1 MKSFK
6 IALAQFSPHIGN
18 LEANAQKMLE
28 QANEAKKQNADLII
42 FPELSSI
49 GYPAEDLLLRPS
61 LTKRTQQ
68 VFEQLKTV
76 KDIVMV
82 FGFVN
87 QTEDGQR
94 YNAAA
99 VMKDGQVLGVYN
111 KQNLPNYSVFDE
123 KRYFTE
129 GHQHLVF
136 EYLGHKFGVLI
147 CEDVWSLSTVQQLAQ
162 LNVETALVLN
172 ASPYEVGKPQHR
184 VETMSALAKQMN
196 LNLVYAN
203 QVGGQD
209 DLIFDGTSFVIAK
222 NGSIVLQAESFKESL
237 YFAEYEAEQQ
247 AFKANALPP
256 ALDTMAEIYQSLVM
270 ATRDY
275 VQRSGFPGVILGLSG
290 GIDSALTLAIAADA
304 IGADKVQ
311 AVMMPYTY
319 TAQISVEDAAEQA
332 KSMGVTFGI
341 AEINPIVNS
350 FMQTLYPFFGNSP
363 ADATEEN
370 LQARARGTLLMGL
383 SNKFGNLVLST
394 GNKSELAVGYCT
406 LYGDMV
412 GGFAVLKDVYKTI
425 VFELAKYRNSISD
438 KPVIPE
444 RVITRPPS
452 AELRP
457 DQKDQDSLPP
467 YDVLDPI
474 LYAYIEE
481 DMSQDDIIGKGF
493 DAEVVAKVIRLVDF
507 NEYKRRQG
515 AIGPR
520 ISSRAF
526 SRERRYPIMNGWKA
540 GVKALSPIKKPK
552 HVFGLFYI
560 DIFKSIFY
568 AQKKRPS

>member
-6 IALAQFSPHIGN
+6 IAIAQFSPHVGN
-18 LEANAQKMLE
+18 LDANTQKMIDL
-28 QANEAKKQNADLII
+28 ANQAKKDKADLII
-42 FPELSSI
+42 FPELSTL
-49 GYPAEDLLLRPS
+49 GYPAEDLLIRPS
-61 LTKRTQQ
+61 LVKRTKAA
-68 VFEQLKTV
+68 FEKLTEV

-94 YNAAA
+94 YNSAA
-99 VMKDGQVLGVYN
+99 VMKDGEVLGVYN
-111 KQNLPNYSVFDE
+111 KQVLPNYGVFDE
-123 KRYFTE
+123 KRYFGE

-147 CEDVWSLSTVQQLAQ
+147 CEDVWSLATVQQLAK
-162 LNVETALVLN
+162 LNIDTALVLN

-184 VETMSALAKQMN
+184 IETMAALVKQLN
-196 LNLVYAN
+196 INLVYCN

-209 DLIFDGTSFVIAK
+209 DLIFDGTSFVLNKSGEVA
-222 NGSIVLQAESFKESL
+222 LQAPTFQENLAITEFN
-237 YFAEYEAEQQ
+237 AEQLQ
-247 AFKANALPP
+247 FSKGTITP

-290 GIDSALTLAIAADA
+290 GIDSALTLAIAVDA
-304 IGADKVQ
+304 LGADKVQ

-319 TAQISVEDAAEQA
+319 TAQISVEDAAAQA
-332 KSMGVTFGI
+332 KNMGVTFGI
-341 AEINPIVNS
+341 AEINPVVS
-350 FMQTLYPFFGNSP
+350 GFMQVLFPFFGNAP
-363 ADATEEN
+363 VDATEEN
-370 LQARARGTLLMGL
+370 LQARSRGTLLMAL
-383 SNKFGNLVLST
+383 SNKFGNLVLAT

-412 GGFAVLKDVYKTI
+412 GGYAVLKDVYKTI
-425 VFELAKYRNSISD
+425 VFELAKYRNSISEI
-438 KPVIPE
+438 PVIPE

-457 DQKDQDSLPP
+457 DQVDQDSLPA
-467 YDVLDPI
+467 YDILDAI
-474 LYAYIEE
+474 LYSYIEE
-481 DMSQDDIIGKGF
+481 DMSQDDIIAKGF
-493 DAEVVAKVIRLVDF
+493 DAEVVKKVIRLVDI

-520 ISSRAF
+520 ISSR
-526 SRERRYPIMNGWKA
+526 SYGRERRYPIVNGWKA
-540 GVKALSPIKKPK
+540 GS
-552 HVFGLFYI
+552 
-560 DIFKSIFY
+560 
-568 AQKKRPS
+568 

>member
-18 LEANAQKMLE
+18 IEANAQKMLE
-28 QANEAKKQNADLII
+28 QVNEAKKQKADLII
-42 FPELSSI
+42 FPELSTV

-61 LTKRTQQ
+61 LAKRTQTA
-68 VFEQLKTV
+68 FEQLSQV

-87 QTEDGQR
+87 QTEDGYR

-99 VMKDGQVLGVYN
+99 VMKDGQVLGIYN
-111 KQNLPNYSVFDE
+111 KQNLPNYGVFDE
-123 KRYFTE
+123 KRYFSE

-147 CEDVWSLSTVQQLAQ
+147 CEDIWSLTTVQQLSQ
-162 LNVETALVLN
+162 LNIETALVLN

-184 VETMSALAKQMN
+184 LTTMSELAKQ
-196 LNLVYAN
+196 LHINLVYAN

-209 DLIFDGTSFVIAK
+209 DLIFDGTSFVINKDGNIA
-222 NGSIVLQAESFKESL
+222 LQAPSFKEDV
-237 YFAEYEAEQQ
+237 YYAEYEAEQQ
-247 AFKANALPP
+247 AYKVATVTPV
-256 ALDTMAEIYQSLVM
+256 LDTMAEIYQGLVL

-275 VQRSGFPGVILGLSG
+275 IQRSGFPGVILGLSG
-290 GIDSALTLAIAADA
+290 GIDSALTLAIAVDA

-319 TAQISVEDAAEQA
+319 TAQISVEDAAAQA
-332 KSMGVTFGI
+332 KNMGVTFGI
-341 AEINPIVNS
+341 AEINPIVNG
-350 FMQTLYPFFGNSP
+350 FMQTLYPFFGDSP
-363 ADATEEN
+363 ADTTEEN
-370 LQARARGTLLMGL
+370 LQARSRGTLLMAL

-394 GNKSELAVGYCT
+394 GNKSEFSVGYCT

-412 GGFAVLKDVYKTI
+412 GGYAVLKDVYKTI
-425 VFELAKYRNSISD
+425 VFELAKYRNSISET
-438 KPVIPE
+438 PVIPE

-457 DQKDQDSLPP
+457 DQKDQDSLPA
-467 YDVLDPI
+467 YDILDAI

-481 DMSQDDIIGKGF
+481 DCSQDDIIAKGF
-493 DAEVVAKVIRLVDF
+493 KKEVVEKVIRLVDR
-507 NEYKRRQG
+507 NEYKRRQA

-520 ISSRAF
+520 ISPRSF
-526 SRERRYPIMNGWKA
+526 GRERRYPIVNGWTP
-540 GVKALSPIKKPK
+540 GV
-552 HVFGLFYI
+552 
-560 DIFKSIFY
+560 
-568 AQKKRPS
+568 

>member
-18 LEANAQKMLE
+18 IEANAQKMIE
-28 QANEAKKQNADLII
+28 QANQAKKQNADLIV
-42 FPELSSI
+42 FPELSLI
-49 GYPAEDLLLRPS
+49 GYPAEDLLIRPS
-61 LTKRTQQ
+61 LAKRTQKG
-68 VFEQLKTV
+68 FEQLSQV

-87 QTEDGQR
+87 QTEDGER
-94 YNAAA
+94 YNAAV
-99 VMKDGQVLGVYN
+99 VMKDGQVLGIYN
-111 KQNLPNYSVFDE
+111 KQNLPHYGIFDE
-123 KRYFTE
+123 KRYFNE

-147 CEDVWSLSTVQQLAQ
+147 CEDVWSLNTVHQLSQ
-162 LNVETALVLN
+162 LNVDTILVLN

-184 VETMSALAKQMN
+184 IATMRKLAKQLNIN
-196 LNLVYAN
+196 LAYIN

-209 DLIFDGTSFVIAK
+209 DLIFDGTSFVINQDGEVA
-222 NGSIVLQAESFKESL
+222 LQAPSFQEEL
-237 YFAEYEAEQQ
+237 YYTEYLAEQKT
-247 AFKANALPP
+247 FKVVESTP
-256 ALDTMAEIYQSLVM
+256 ALDTMAEIYQGLVL

-290 GIDSALTLAIAADA
+290 GIDSALTLAIAVDA

-319 TAQISVEDAAEQA
+319 TAPMSVEDAAAQA

-341 AEINPIVNS
+341 AEIHPIVNS

-363 ADATEEN
+363 ADTTEEN
-370 LQARARGTLLMGL
+370 LQARTRGTLLMGL
-383 SNKFGNLVLST
+383 SNKFGNLVLAT
-394 GNKSELAVGYCT
+394 GNKSEISVGYCT

-412 GGFAVLKDVYKTI
+412 GGYSVLKDVYKTI
-425 VFELAKYRNSISD
+425 VFELAKYRNSISET
-438 KPVIPE
+438 PVIPE

-467 YDVLDPI
+467 YDILDAI

-481 DMSQDDIIGKGF
+481 DMSQDDIIAKGF
-493 DAEVVAKVIRLVDF
+493 EKEMVEKIIRLVDQ

-526 SRERRYPIMNGWKA
+526 SRERRYPIVNGWTP
-540 GVKALSPIKKPK
+540 GV
-552 HVFGLFYI
+552 
-560 DIFKSIFY
+560 
-568 AQKKRPS
+568 

>member
-6 IALAQFSPHIGN
+6 VALAQFSPFVGDIESN
-18 LEANAQKMLE
+18 VQKMIE
-28 QANEAKKQNADLII
+28 QANQAKKQNVEII
-42 FPELSSI
+42 VFPELSTL

-61 LTKRTQQ
+61 LAKRT
-68 VFEQLKTV
+68 VRAFEQLATV

-87 QTEDGQR
+87 LAEDGHR
-94 YNAAA
+94 YNSAA

-123 KRYFTE
+123 KRYFNE

-147 CEDVWSLSTVQQLAQ
+147 CEDVWSLTTVQQLAQ
-162 LNVETALVLN
+162 LNVESILVLN

-184 VETMSALAKQMN
+184 ITTLKELAKQ
-196 LNLVYAN
+196 LNVHVVYAN

-209 DLIFDGTSFVIAK
+209 DLIFDGTSFVINNSGDVAF
-222 NGSIVLQAESFKESL
+222 QAPSFKEDL
-237 YFAEYEAEQQ
+237 YIVDYQAEE
-247 AFKANALPP
+247 KAYKVLESAP
-256 ALDTMAEIYQSLVM
+256 ALDTMAEIYQSLVL

-290 GIDSALTLAIAADA
+290 GIDSALTLAIAVDA

-319 TAQISVEDAAEQA
+319 TSQISVEDATEQA
-332 KSMGVTFGI
+332 KRMGVTFGI
-341 AEINPIVNS
+341 AEIHPIVNS
-350 FMQTLYPFFGNSP
+350 FMQTLYPFFGNAP
-363 ADATEEN
+363 ADTTEEN

-383 SNKFGNLVLST
+383 SNKFGNLVLAT
-394 GNKSELAVGYCT
+394 GNKSELSVGYCT

-425 VFELAKYRNSISD
+425 VFELAKYRNSIAET
-438 KPVIPE
+438 PVIPE

-457 DQKDQDSLPP
+457 DQKDQDSLPA
-467 YDVLDPI
+467 YDVLDAI

-481 DMSQDDIIGKGF
+481 DQSQEDIIAKGF
-493 DAEVVAKVIRLVDF
+493 EREVVEKVIRLVDR

-515 AIGPR
+515 SIGPR

-526 SRERRYPIMNGWKA
+526 SRERRYPIVNGWKA
-540 GVKALSPIKKPK
+540 GI
-552 HVFGLFYI
+552 
-560 DIFKSIFY
+560 
-568 AQKKRPS
+568 

>member
-1 MKSFK
+1 MKNFK
-6 IALAQFSPHIGN
+6 VALAQFSPHIGN
-18 LEANAQKMLE
+18 IDANTQKMVE
-28 QANEAKKQNADLII
+28 QANLAKQQQADLII
-42 FPELSSI
+42 FPELSTL
-49 GYPAEDLLLRPS
+49 GYPAEDLLLRPN
-61 LTKRTQQ
+61 LQKRTQKA
-68 VFEQLKTV
+68 FAQLSEV
-76 KDIVMV
+76 KDILMV
-82 FGFVN
+82 FGFVH
-87 QTEDGQR
+87 QTEDGHR
-94 YNAAA
+94 YNSAA

-111 KQNLPNYSVFDE
+111 KQNLPNYGVFDE
-123 KRYFTE
+123 KRYFQE

-147 CEDVWSLSTVQQLAQ
+147 CEDVWSLNTVKQLSQ
-162 LNVETALVLN
+162 LNVETVLVLN

-184 VETMSALAKQMN
+184 IQTLNELAKQLN
-196 LNLVYAN
+196 LNVVYAN

-209 DLIFDGTSFVIAK
+209 DLIFDGSSFVSNN
-222 NGSIVLQAESFKESL
+222 NGQLALQVPSFQEALS
-237 YFAEYEAEQQ
+237 YAEYDAEQKQ
-247 AFKANALPP
+247 FKATDAIP
-256 ALDTMAEIYQSLVM
+256 ALETFAEIYQALVM

-290 GIDSALTLAIAADA
+290 GIDSALTLAIAVDA

-319 TAQISVEDAAEQA
+319 TSQMSVEDATEQA
-332 KSMGVTFGI
+332 RRMGVTFGI
-341 AEINPIVNS
+341 AEIHPIVNS
-350 FMQTLYPFFGNSP
+350 FMQTLFPFFGNTP

-370 LQARARGTLLMGL
+370 LQARTRGTLLMGL

-394 GNKSELAVGYCT
+394 GNKSEISVGYCT

-412 GGFAVLKDVYKTI
+412 GGFSVLKDVYKTI
-425 VFELAKYRNSISD
+425 VFELAKYRNTLEET
-438 KPVIPE
+438 PVIPE

-457 DQKDQDSLPP
+457 DQKDQDSLPA
-467 YDVLDPI
+467 YDVLDAI

-481 DMSQDDIIGKGF
+481 DLSQADIIAKGYE
-493 DAEVVAKVIRLVDF
+493 AEVVEKVIRLVDR

-526 SRERRYPIMNGWKA
+526 SRERRYPIVNGWTA
-540 GVKALSPIKKPK
+540 N
-552 HVFGLFYI
+552 
-560 DIFKSIFY
+560 D
-568 AQKKRPS
+568 

>member
-6 IALAQFSPHIGN
+6 IALAQFSPRIGN
-18 LEANAQKMLE
+18 IESNVQKMIEL
-28 QANEAKKQNADLII
+28 ANEAKQQNADIII

-61 LTKRTQQ
+61 LSKRTAQA
-68 VFEQLKTV
+68 FEQLNQV
-76 KDIVMV
+76 QDIMLV

-87 QTEDGQR
+87 QNEQGQR
-94 YNAAA
+94 YNSAA
-99 VMKDGQVLGVYN
+99 VLKDGQVLGVYN

-123 KRYFTE
+123 KRYFQE

-136 EYLGHKFGVLI
+136 EYQGHRFAVLI
-147 CEDVWSLSTVQQLAQ
+147 CEDLWSLNSIQQLSQ
-162 LNVETALVLN
+162 LQVETVLCLN

-184 VETMSALAKQMN
+184 VQSIQSVSKELH
-196 LNLVYAN
+196 LNIVYCN

-209 DLIFDGTSFVIAK
+209 DLIFDGSSFIMNHTGELAY
-222 NGSIVLQAESFKESL
+222 LAPSFKEYLAVVDYDLESKC
-237 YFAEYEAEQQ
+237 FQSKDSAT
-247 AFKANALPP
+247 ALE
-256 ALDTMAEIYQSLVM
+256 TMAEIYQSLVM

-275 VQRSGFPGVILGLSG
+275 VTRSGFPGVILGLSG
-290 GIDSALTLAIAADA
+290 GIDSALTLAIAVDA
-304 IGADKVQ
+304 LGADKVQ

-319 TAQISVEDAAEQA
+319 TAAISIEDANTQA
-332 KSMGVTFGI
+332 QRMGVTFGV
-341 AEINPIVNS
+341 AEIHPIVNS
-350 FMQTLYPFFGNSP
+350 YLQTLYPFFGNIA
-363 ADATEEN
+363 ADSTEEN
-370 LQARARGTLLMGL
+370 LQARSRGTLLMAL

-412 GGFAVLKDVYKTI
+412 GAYAVLKDVYKSI
-425 VFELAKYRNSISD
+425 VFELAKYRNSLEET
-438 KPVIPE
+438 PVIPE

-457 DQKDQDSLPP
+457 DQKDQDALPP
-467 YDVLDPI
+467 YDVLDAI

-481 DMSQDDIIGKGF
+481 DQSQEDIIGKGF
-493 DAEVVAKVIRLVDF
+493 DAATVKKVIRLVDI

-526 SRERRYPIMNGWKA
+526 TRERRYPIVNEWPA
-540 GVKALSPIKKPK
+540 GC
-552 HVFGLFYI
+552 
-560 DIFKSIFY
+560 
-568 AQKKRPS
+568 

>member
-1 MKSFK
+1 MKSFTV
-6 IALAQFSPHIGN
+6 ALAQYSPHIGN
-18 LEANAQKMLE
+18 LDANAQKMLE
-28 QANEAKKQNADLII
+28 QANDAKKQNADLII
-42 FPELSSI
+42 FPELSTV

-61 LTKRTQQ
+61 LNQRTQQ
-68 VFEQLKTV
+68 AFEKLSQV

-82 FGFVN
+82 FGFVH
-87 QTEDGQR
+87 QADDGQR
-94 YNAAA
+94 YNSAA
-99 VMKDGQVLGVYN
+99 VMKDGQILGIYN

-123 KRYFTE
+123 KRYFSE

-147 CEDVWSLSTVQQLAQ
+147 CEDLWSLPTVQQLSA
-162 LNVETALVLN
+162 LNVNTVLALN

-184 VETMSALAKQMN
+184 LDTMSALAKQ
-196 LNLVYAN
+196 LNINIVYAN

-209 DLIFDGTSFVIAK
+209 DLIFDGSSFVINKEGETVLRAPSFQEHTFYAK
-222 NGSIVLQAESFKESL
+222 FDAETLSYQSSDS
-237 YFAEYEAEQQ
+237 A
-247 AFKANALPP
+247 P
-256 ALDTMAEIYQSLVM
+256 ALETMAEIYQALVM

-332 KSMGVTFGI
+332 KNMGIAFGI

-425 VFELAKYRNSISD
+425 VFELAKYRNSIS
-438 KPVIPE
+438 KTPVIPE

-457 DQKDQDSLPP
+457 DQKDQDSLPA
-467 YDVLDPI
+467 YDILDAI

-481 DMSQDDIIGKGF
+481 DISQDDIIAKGF
-493 DAEVVAKVIRLVDF
+493 DKAVVEKVIQLVDR

-526 SRERRYPIMNGWKA
+526 SRERRYPIVNGWKA
-540 GVKALSPIKKPK
+540 GV
-552 HVFGLFYI
+552 
-560 DIFKSIFY
+560 
-568 AQKKRPS
+568 

>member
-6 IALAQFSPHIGN
+6 IALAQFSPVVGDID
-18 LEANAQKMLE
+18 ANVQKMID
-28 QANEAKKQNADLII
+28 QANEATKQNADLIV
-42 FPELSSI
+42 FPELSTI
-49 GYPAEDLLLRPS
+49 GYRAEDLFLRPS
-61 LTKRTQQ
+61 LTKRSENAFKALSQ
-68 VFEQLKTV
+68 VKN
-76 KDIVMV
+76 IVMV

-94 YNAAA
+94 YNSAA
-99 VMKDGQVLGVYN
+99 VMKDGQILGIYN

-123 KRYFTE
+123 KRYFSE

-147 CEDVWSLSTVQQLAQ
+147 CEDVWSLPTVQQLAR

-184 VETMSALAKQMN
+184 VATMSELAKQLN
-196 LNLVYAN
+196 INLVYTN

-209 DLIFDGTSFVIAK
+209 DLIFDGTSFVVNNSGTVAT
-222 NGSIVLQAESFKESL
+222 QAATFKEEL
-237 YFAEYEAEQQ
+237 LIAEYEIENK
-247 AFKANALPP
+247 AFKQGSIAP
-256 ALDTMAEIYQSLVM
+256 ALDTMAEIYQSLVV

-275 VQRSGFPGVILGLSG
+275 VTRSGFPGVILGLSG
-290 GIDSALTLAIAADA
+290 GIDSALTLAIAVDA

-332 KSMGVTFGI
+332 KNMGVTFGI

-370 LQARARGTLLMGL
+370 LQARSRGTLLMGL

-425 VFELAKYRNSISD
+425 VFELAKYRNSISET
-438 KPVIPE
+438 PVIPE

-457 DQKDQDSLPP
+457 DQKDQDSLPA
-467 YDVLDPI
+467 YDVLDAI

-481 DMSQDDIIGKGF
+481 DASQDDIIAKGF
-493 DAEVVAKVIRLVDF
+493 DKDVVEKVIKLVDR

-520 ISSRAF
+520 ITSRAF
-526 SRERRYPIMNGWKA
+526 SRERRYPIVNGWKP
-540 GVKALSPIKKPK
+540 GI
-552 HVFGLFYI
+552 
-560 DIFKSIFY
+560 
-568 AQKKRPS
+568 

>member
-222 NGSIVLQAESFKESL
+222 NGSVVLQAESFKESL

-319 TAQISVEDAAEQA
+319 TSQISVEDAAAQA
-332 KSMGVTFGI
+332 KTMGITFGI

-350 FMQTLYPFFGNSP
+350 FMQTLYPFFGNAP

-370 LQARARGTLLMGL
+370 LQARACGTLLMGL

-394 GNKSELAVGYCT
+394 GNKSELSVGYCT

-425 VFELAKYRNSISD
+425 VFELAKYRNSISEI
-438 KPVIPE
+438 PVIPE

-457 DQKDQDSLPP
+457 DQTDQDSLPH
-467 YDVLDPI
+467 YDVLDAI

-481 DMSQDDIIGKGF
+481 DMSQDDIIAKGF
-493 DAEVVAKVIRLVDF
+493 DAEVVKKVIRLVDF

-540 GVKALSPIKKPK
+540 GL
-552 HVFGLFYI
+552 
-560 DIFKSIFY
+560 
-568 AQKKRPS
+568 

>member
-18 LEANAQKMLE
+18 IEANAQKMLD
-28 QANEAKKQNADLII
+28 QINEAKKQKADLIV
-42 FPELSSI
+42 FPELSTV

-61 LTKRTQQ
+61 LAKRTQKA
-68 VFEQLKTV
+68 FELLSQV
-76 KDIVMV
+76 KDIVVV

-99 VMKDGQVLGVYN
+99 VMKDGQVLGIYN
-111 KQNLPNYSVFDE
+111 KQNLPNYGVFDE
-123 KRYFTE
+123 KRYFSE
-129 GHQHLVF
+129 GQQHLVF

-147 CEDVWSLSTVQQLAQ
+147 CEDAWSLNTVHQLSQ
-162 LNVETALVLN
+162 LNVETVLVLN

-184 VETMSALAKQMN
+184 LTTMGELAKQ
-196 LNLVYAN
+196 LHINLVYTN
-203 QVGGQD
+203 QVCGQD
-209 DLIFDGTSFVIAK
+209 DLIFDGTSFVINQDGTTA
-222 NGSIVLQAESFKESL
+222 LQAPSFKEDL
-237 YFAEYEAEQQ
+237 YYAEYAAEQK
-247 AFKANALPP
+247 AFKVTTISPV
-256 ALDTMAEIYQSLVM
+256 LDTMAEIYQGLVL

-275 VQRSGFPGVILGLSG
+275 IQRSGFAGVILGLSG
-290 GIDSALTLAIAADA
+290 GIDSALTLAIAVDA

-311 AVMMPYTY
+311 AVMMPYSY
-319 TAQISVEDAAEQA
+319 TAQISIEDAAAQA
-332 KSMGVTFGI
+332 KNMGVTFGI
-341 AEINPIVNS
+341 AEINPVVNS
-350 FMQTLYPFFGNSP
+350 FMHTLYPFFGNSP

-370 LQARARGTLLMGL
+370 LQARARGTLLMAL

-406 LYGDMV
+406 LYGDMA
-412 GGFAVLKDVYKTI
+412 GGYAVLKDVYKTI
-425 VFELAKYRNSISD
+425 VFELAKYRNSLSD
-438 KPVIPE
+438 TPVIPK

-467 YDVLDPI
+467 YDILDAI

-481 DMSQDDIIGKGF
+481 DMSQDDIIAKGF
-493 DAEVVAKVIRLVDF
+493 EKEVVEKVIRLVDR

-526 SRERRYPIMNGWKA
+526 SRERRYPIVNGWA
-540 GVKALSPIKKPK
+540 PGV
-552 HVFGLFYI
+552 
-560 DIFKSIFY
+560 
-568 AQKKRPS
+568 

>member
-1 MKSFK
+1 MKNFK
-6 IALAQFSPHIGN
+6 VALAQFSPHIGN
-18 LEANAQKMLE
+18 IDANTQKMVE
-28 QANEAKKQNADLII
+28 QANSAKQQQADLII
-42 FPELSSI
+42 FPELSTL
-49 GYPAEDLLLRPS
+49 GYPAEDLILRPN
-61 LTKRTQQ
+61 LQKRTRKA
-68 VFEQLKTV
+68 FAQLSEV

-82 FGFVN
+82 FGFVH
-87 QTEDGQR
+87 QTEDGHR
-94 YNAAA
+94 YNSAA

-111 KQNLPNYSVFDE
+111 KHNLPNYGVFDE
-123 KRYFTE
+123 KRYFQD
-129 GHQHLVF
+129 GHQHLIF

-147 CEDVWSLSTVQQLAQ
+147 CEDVWSLNTVKQLSQ
-162 LNVETALVLN
+162 LNVETVLILN

-184 VETMSALAKQMN
+184 VQTLNELAKQLS
-196 LNLVYAN
+196 LNIVYVN

-209 DLIFDGTSFVIAK
+209 DLIFDGSSFVSNH
-222 NGSIVLQAESFKESL
+222 NGQLALQAPSFQESV
-237 YFAEYEAEQQ
+237 YFAEYDAKQKLFKTAETT
-247 AFKANALPP
+247 PT
-256 ALDTMAEIYQSLVM
+256 LDTFAEIYQALVM

-290 GIDSALTLAIAADA
+290 GIDSALTLAIAVDA

-319 TAQISVEDAAEQA
+319 TSQMSVEDATEQA
-332 KSMGVTFGI
+332 RRMGVTFGI
-341 AEINPIVNS
+341 AEIHPIVNS

-370 LQARARGTLLMGL
+370 LQARTRGTLLMGL

-394 GNKSELAVGYCT
+394 GNKSEISVGYCT

-412 GGFAVLKDVYKTI
+412 GGFSVLKDVYKTI
-425 VFELAKYRNSISD
+425 VFELAKYRNTLNET
-438 KPVIPE
+438 PVIPE

-457 DQKDQDSLPP
+457 DQKDQDSLPA
-467 YDVLDPI
+467 YDVLDAI

-481 DMSQDDIIGKGF
+481 DLSQADIIAKGYE
-493 DAEVVAKVIRLVDF
+493 AEVVEKVIRLVDR

-526 SRERRYPIMNGWKA
+526 SRERRYPIVNGWTA
-540 GVKALSPIKKPK
+540 N
-552 HVFGLFYI
+552 
-560 DIFKSIFY
+560 D
-568 AQKKRPS
+568 

>member
-1 MKSFK
+1 MKNFK
-6 IALAQFSPHIGN
+6 VALAQFSPHIGN
-18 LEANAQKMLE
+18 IDANTQKMVE
-28 QANEAKKQNADLII
+28 QAKSAKQQQADLII
-42 FPELSSI
+42 FPELSTL
-49 GYPAEDLLLRPS
+49 GYPAEDLILRPN
-61 LTKRTQQ
+61 LQKRTQKA
-68 VFEQLKTV
+68 FAQLSEV

-82 FGFVN
+82 FGFVH
-87 QTEDGQR
+87 QTEDGHR
-94 YNAAA
+94 YNSAA

-111 KQNLPNYSVFDE
+111 KHNLPNYGVFDE
-123 KRYFTE
+123 KRYFQG

-147 CEDVWSLSTVQQLAQ
+147 CEDVWSLNTVKQLSQ
-162 LNVETALVLN
+162 LNVETVLILN

-184 VETMSALAKQMN
+184 VQTLNELAKQLS
-196 LNLVYAN
+196 LNIVYVN
-203 QVGGQD
+203 QIGGQD
-209 DLIFDGTSFVIAK
+209 DLIFDGSSFVSNH
-222 NGSIVLQAESFKESL
+222 NGQLALQAPSFQESV
-237 YFAEYEAEQQ
+237 YFAEYDAKQKLFKTAETT
-247 AFKANALPP
+247 PT
-256 ALDTMAEIYQSLVM
+256 LDTFAEIYQALVM

-290 GIDSALTLAIAADA
+290 GIDSALTLAIAVDA

-319 TAQISVEDAAEQA
+319 TSQMSVEDATEQA
-332 KSMGVTFGI
+332 RRMGVTFGI
-341 AEINPIVNS
+341 AEIHPIVNS

-363 ADATEEN
+363 ADATGEN
-370 LQARARGTLLMGL
+370 LQARTRGTLLMGL

-394 GNKSELAVGYCT
+394 GNKSEISVGYCT

-412 GGFAVLKDVYKTI
+412 GGFSVLKDVYKTI
-425 VFELAKYRNSISD
+425 VFELAKYRNTLSET
-438 KPVIPE
+438 PVIPE

-457 DQKDQDSLPP
+457 DQKDQDSLPA
-467 YDVLDPI
+467 YDVLDAI

-481 DMSQDDIIGKGF
+481 DLSQADIIAKGYE
-493 DAEVVAKVIRLVDF
+493 AEMVEKVIRLVDR

-526 SRERRYPIMNGWKA
+526 SRERRYPIVNGWTA
-540 GVKALSPIKKPK
+540 N
-552 HVFGLFYI
+552 
-560 DIFKSIFY
+560 D
-568 AQKKRPS
+568 

>member
-6 IALAQFSPHIGN
+6 IAIAQFSPHVGN
-18 LEANAQKMLE
+18 LDANTQKMIDL
-28 QANEAKKQNADLII
+28 ANQAKKDKADLII
-42 FPELSSI
+42 FPELSTL
-49 GYPAEDLLLRPS
+49 GYPAEDLLIRPS
-61 LTKRTQQ
+61 LVKRTKAA
-68 VFEQLKTV
+68 FEKLTEV

-94 YNAAA
+94 YNSAA
-99 VMKDGQVLGVYN
+99 VMKDGEVLGVYN
-111 KQNLPNYSVFDE
+111 KQVLPNYGVFDE
-123 KRYFTE
+123 KRYFGE

-147 CEDVWSLSTVQQLAQ
+147 CEDVWSLATVQQLAK
-162 LNVETALVLN
+162 LNIDTALVLN

-184 VETMSALAKQMN
+184 IETMAALVKQLN
-196 LNLVYAN
+196 INLVYCN

-209 DLIFDGTSFVIAK
+209 DLIFDGTSFVLNKSGEVA
-222 NGSIVLQAESFKESL
+222 LQAPTFQENL
-237 YFAEYEAEQQ
+237 AIAEFNAEQLQ
-247 AFKANALPP
+247 FSKGAIAP

-290 GIDSALTLAIAADA
+290 GIDSALTLAIAVDA
-304 IGADKVQ
+304 LGADKVQ

-319 TAQISVEDAAEQA
+319 TAQISVEDAAAQA
-332 KSMGVTFGI
+332 KNMGVTFGI
-341 AEINPIVNS
+341 AEINPVVS
-350 FMQTLYPFFGNSP
+350 GFMQVLFPFFGNAP
-363 ADATEEN
+363 VDATEEN
-370 LQARARGTLLMGL
+370 LQARSRGTLLMAL
-383 SNKFGNLVLST
+383 SNKFGNLVLAT

-412 GGFAVLKDVYKTI
+412 GGYAVLKDVYKTI
-425 VFELAKYRNSISD
+425 VFELAKYRNSISETL
-438 KPVIPE
+438 VIPE

-457 DQKDQDSLPP
+457 DQVDQDSLPA
-467 YDVLDPI
+467 YDILDAI
-474 LYAYIEE
+474 LYSYIEE
-481 DMSQDDIIGKGF
+481 DMSQDDIIAKGF
-493 DAEVVAKVIRLVDF
+493 DAEVVKKVIRLVDI

-520 ISSRAF
+520 ISSR
-526 SRERRYPIMNGWKA
+526 SYGRERRYPIVNGWKA
-540 GVKALSPIKKPK
+540 GS
-552 HVFGLFYI
+552 
-560 DIFKSIFY
+560 
-568 AQKKRPS
+568 

>member
-6 IALAQFSPHIGN
+6 IAIAQFSPHVGN
-18 LEANAQKMLE
+18 LDANTQKMIDL
-28 QANEAKKQNADLII
+28 ANQAKKDKADLII
-42 FPELSSI
+42 FPELSTL
-49 GYPAEDLLLRPS
+49 GYPAEDLLIRPS
-61 LTKRTQQ
+61 LVKRTKAA
-68 VFEQLKTV
+68 FEKLTEV

-94 YNAAA
+94 YNSAA
-99 VMKDGQVLGVYN
+99 VMKDGEVLGVYN
-111 KQNLPNYSVFDE
+111 KQVLPNYGVFDE
-123 KRYFTE
+123 KRYFGE

-147 CEDVWSLSTVQQLAQ
+147 CEDVWSLATVQQLAK
-162 LNVETALVLN
+162 LNIDTALVLN

-184 VETMSALAKQMN
+184 IETMAALVKQLN
-196 LNLVYAN
+196 INLVYCN

-209 DLIFDGTSFVIAK
+209 DLIFDGTSFVLNKSGEVA
-222 NGSIVLQAESFKESL
+222 LQAPTFQENL
-237 YFAEYEAEQQ
+237 AIAEFNAEQLQ
-247 AFKANALPP
+247 FSKGAIAP

-290 GIDSALTLAIAADA
+290 GIDSALTLAIAVDA
-304 IGADKVQ
+304 LGADKVQ

-319 TAQISVEDAAEQA
+319 TAQISVEDAAAQA
-332 KSMGVTFGI
+332 KNMGVTFGI
-341 AEINPIVNS
+341 AEINPVVS
-350 FMQTLYPFFGNSP
+350 GFMQVLFPFFGNVP
-363 ADATEEN
+363 VDATEEN
-370 LQARARGTLLMGL
+370 LQARSRGTLLMAL
-383 SNKFGNLVLST
+383 SNKFGNLVLAT

-412 GGFAVLKDVYKTI
+412 GGYAVLKDVYKTI
-425 VFELAKYRNSISD
+425 VFELAKYRNSISET
-438 KPVIPE
+438 PVIPE

-457 DQKDQDSLPP
+457 DQVDQDSLPA
-467 YDVLDPI
+467 YDILDAI
-474 LYAYIEE
+474 LYSYIEE
-481 DMSQDDIIGKGF
+481 DMSQDDIITKGF
-493 DAEVVAKVIRLVDF
+493 DAEVVKKVIRLVDI

-520 ISSRAF
+520 ISSR
-526 SRERRYPIMNGWKA
+526 SYGRERRYPIVNGWKA
-540 GVKALSPIKKPK
+540 GS
-552 HVFGLFYI
+552 
-560 DIFKSIFY
+560 
-568 AQKKRPS
+568 

>member
-18 LEANAQKMLE
+18 IEANAQKMLD
-28 QANEAKKQNADLII
+28 QINEAKKQKADLIV
-42 FPELSSI
+42 FPELSTV

-61 LTKRTQQ
+61 LAKRTQKA
-68 VFEQLKTV
+68 FELLSQV
-76 KDIVMV
+76 KDIVVV

-99 VMKDGQVLGVYN
+99 VMKDGQVLGIYN
-111 KQNLPNYSVFDE
+111 KQNLPNYGVFDE
-123 KRYFTE
+123 KRYFSE
-129 GHQHLVF
+129 GQQHLVF

-147 CEDVWSLSTVQQLAQ
+147 CEDAWSLNTVHQLSQ
-162 LNVETALVLN
+162 LNVETVLVLN

-184 VETMSALAKQMN
+184 LTTMGELAKQ
-196 LNLVYAN
+196 LHINLVYTN
-203 QVGGQD
+203 QVCGQD
-209 DLIFDGTSFVIAK
+209 DLIFDGTSFVINQDGTTA
-222 NGSIVLQAESFKESL
+222 LQAPSFKEDL
-237 YFAEYEAEQQ
+237 YYAEYAAEQK
-247 AFKANALPP
+247 AFKATTITPV
-256 ALDTMAEIYQSLVM
+256 LDTMAEIYQGLVL

-275 VQRSGFPGVILGLSG
+275 IQRSGFAGVILGLSG
-290 GIDSALTLAIAADA
+290 GIDSALTLAIAVDA

-311 AVMMPYTY
+311 AVMMPYSY
-319 TAQISVEDAAEQA
+319 TAQISIEDAAAQA
-332 KSMGVTFGI
+332 KNMGVTFGI
-341 AEINPIVNS
+341 AEINPVVNS
-350 FMQTLYPFFGNSP
+350 FMHTLYPFFGNSP

-370 LQARARGTLLMGL
+370 LQARARGTLLMAL

-406 LYGDMV
+406 LYGDMA
-412 GGFAVLKDVYKTI
+412 GGYAVLKDVYKTI
-425 VFELAKYRNSISD
+425 VFELAKYRNSLSD
-438 KPVIPE
+438 TPVIPK

-467 YDVLDPI
+467 YDILDAI

-481 DMSQDDIIGKGF
+481 DMSQDDIIAKGF
-493 DAEVVAKVIRLVDF
+493 EKAVVEKVIRLVDR

-526 SRERRYPIMNGWKA
+526 SRERRYPIVNGWA
-540 GVKALSPIKKPK
+540 PGA
-552 HVFGLFYI
+552 
-560 DIFKSIFY
+560 
-568 AQKKRPS
+568 

>member
-6 IALAQFSPHIGN
+6 IAIAQFSPHVGN
-18 LEANAQKMLE
+18 LDANTQKMIDL
-28 QANEAKKQNADLII
+28 ANQAKKDKADLII
-42 FPELSSI
+42 FPELSTL
-49 GYPAEDLLLRPS
+49 GYPAEDLLIRPS
-61 LTKRTQQ
+61 LVKRTKAA
-68 VFEQLKTV
+68 FEKLTEV

-94 YNAAA
+94 YNSAA
-99 VMKDGQVLGVYN
+99 VMKDGEVLGVYN
-111 KQNLPNYSVFDE
+111 KQVLPNYGVFDE
-123 KRYFTE
+123 KRYFGE

-147 CEDVWSLSTVQQLAQ
+147 CEDVWSLATVQQLAK
-162 LNVETALVLN
+162 LNIDTALVLN

-184 VETMSALAKQMN
+184 IETMAALVKQLN
-196 LNLVYAN
+196 INLVYCN

-209 DLIFDGTSFVIAK
+209 DLIFDGTSFVLNKSGEIA
-222 NGSIVLQAESFKESL
+222 LQAPTFQENL
-237 YFAEYEAEQQ
+237 AIAEFNAEQLQ
-247 AFKANALPP
+247 FSKGAIAP

-290 GIDSALTLAIAADA
+290 GIDSALTLAIAVDA
-304 IGADKVQ
+304 LGADKVQ

-319 TAQISVEDAAEQA
+319 TAQISVEDAAAQA
-332 KSMGVTFGI
+332 KNMGVTFGI
-341 AEINPIVNS
+341 AEINPVVS
-350 FMQTLYPFFGNSP
+350 GFMQVLFPFFGNAP
-363 ADATEEN
+363 VDATEEN
-370 LQARARGTLLMGL
+370 LQARSRGTLLMAL
-383 SNKFGNLVLST
+383 SNKFGNLVLAT

-412 GGFAVLKDVYKTI
+412 GGYAVLKDVYKTI
-425 VFELAKYRNSISD
+425 VFELAKYRNSISET
-438 KPVIPE
+438 PVIPE

-457 DQKDQDSLPP
+457 DQVDQDSLPA
-467 YDVLDPI
+467 YDILDAI
-474 LYAYIEE
+474 LYSYIEE
-481 DMSQDDIIGKGF
+481 DMSQDDIIAKGF
-493 DAEVVAKVIRLVDF
+493 DAEVVKKVIRLVDI

-520 ISSRAF
+520 ISSR
-526 SRERRYPIMNGWKA
+526 SYGRERRYPIINGWKA
-540 GVKALSPIKKPK
+540 GS
-552 HVFGLFYI
+552 
-560 DIFKSIFY
+560 
-568 AQKKRPS
+568 

>member
-6 IALAQFSPHIGN
+6 IAIAQFSPHIGN
-18 LEANAQKMLE
+18 IEANAEKMQQL
-28 QANEAKKQNADLII
+28 ANEAKAQKSDLII
-42 FPELSSI
+42 FPELSTI

-61 LTKRTQQ
+61 LSKRTQQ
-68 VFEQLKTV
+68 AFEQLSKV

-94 YNAAA
+94 YNSAA
-99 VMKDGQVLGVYN
+99 VMKDGKILGIYN
-111 KQNLPNYSVFDE
+111 KQNLPNYGVFDE
-123 KRYFTE
+123 KRYFNE

-147 CEDVWSLSTVQQLAQ
+147 CEDIWSLNTVQQLAQ
-162 LNVETALVLN
+162 LNVETVLVLN

-184 VETMSALAKQMN
+184 INTMQELAKQ
-196 LNLVYAN
+196 LNIHLVYAN

-209 DLIFDGTSFVIAK
+209 DLIFDGTSFVINKDGA
-222 NGSIVLQAESFKESL
+222 VALQAPSFQQALFYSDYL
-237 YFAEYEAEQQ
+237 AEQQ
-247 AFKANALPP
+247 SYQVAESTPT
-256 ALDTMAEIYQSLVM
+256 LDTMAEIYQALVM
-270 ATRDY
+270 STRDY

-290 GIDSALTLAIAADA
+290 GIDSALTLAIAVDA

-319 TAQISVEDAAEQA
+319 TSQISVEDAAAQA
-332 KSMGVTFGI
+332 KNMGITFGI

-350 FMQTLYPFFGNSP
+350 FMQTLYPFFGNAP

-370 LQARARGTLLMGL
+370 LQARTRGTLLMGL

-394 GNKSELAVGYCT
+394 GNKSELSVGYCT

-425 VFELAKYRNSISD
+425 VFELAKYRNSISET
-438 KPVIPE
+438 PVIPE

-457 DQKDQDSLPP
+457 DQTDQDSLPA
-467 YDVLDPI
+467 YDVLDAI

-481 DMSQDDIIGKGF
+481 DMSQDDIIAKGF
-493 DAEVVAKVIRLVDF
+493 DAEVVKKVIRLVDF

-515 AIGPR
+515 SIGPR

-526 SRERRYPIMNGWKA
+526 SRERRYPIINGWKA
-540 GVKALSPIKKPK
+540 GV
-552 HVFGLFYI
+552 
-560 DIFKSIFY
+560 
-568 AQKKRPS
+568 

>member
-1 MKSFK
+1 MKSYK
-6 IALAQFSPHIGN
+6 VALSQFSPHVGN
-18 LEANAQKMLE
+18 IEANVQKMIE
-28 QANEAKKQNADLII
+28 QANEAKKQNADLIV
-42 FPELSSI
+42 FPELSTL

-61 LTKRTQQ
+61 LTKRTAAA
-68 VFEQLKTV
+68 FKQLAEI
-76 KDIVMV
+76 KDIVLV

-87 QTEDGQR
+87 NAEDGQR
-94 YNAAA
+94 YNSAA

-123 KRYFTE
+123 KRYFNQ

-147 CEDVWSLSTVQQLAQ
+147 CEDIWSINTVQQLAQ

-184 VETMSALAKQMN
+184 ITTLKELSKQLN
-196 LNLVYAN
+196 LNVIYTN

-209 DLIFDGTSFVIAK
+209 DLIFDGTSFVINNSGEVAF
-222 NGSIVLQAESFKESL
+222 QAPSFEEKV
-237 YFAEYEAEQQ
+237 YYIDYEIENKRYKTIEA
-247 AFKANALPP
+247 AP

-275 VQRSGFPGVILGLSG
+275 VQNSGFPGVILGLSG
-290 GIDSALTLAIAADA
+290 GIDSALTLAIAVDA

-319 TAQISVEDAAEQA
+319 TSQISVEDATEQA
-332 KSMGVTFGI
+332 KRMGVAFGI
-341 AEINPIVNS
+341 AEIHPIVNS
-350 FMQTLYPFFGNSP
+350 FMQTLFPFFGNSP

-425 VFELAKYRNSISD
+425 VFELAKYRNSIAET
-438 KPVIPE
+438 PVIPE

-457 DQKDQDSLPP
+457 DQKDQDSLPA
-467 YDVLDPI
+467 YDILDAI
-474 LYAYIEE
+474 LYEYIEE
-481 DMSQDDIIGKGF
+481 DMSQTDIIAKGY
-493 DAEVVAKVIRLVDF
+493 DKAIIEKVIALVDR

-526 SRERRYPIMNGWKA
+526 SRERRYPIVNGWKP
-540 GVKALSPIKKPK
+540 GV
-552 HVFGLFYI
+552 
-560 DIFKSIFY
+560 
-568 AQKKRPS
+568 

>member
-18 LEANAQKMLE
+18 LEANALKMVE

-136 EYLGHKFGVLI
+136 EYLEHKFGVLI

-184 VETMSALAKQMN
+184 IETMSALAKQMN
-196 LNLVYAN
+196 LNLVYVN

-222 NGSIVLQAESFKESL
+222 DGSITLQAESFKEAL

-247 AFKANALPP
+247 AFKVNALPP

-350 FMQTLYPFFGNSP
+350 FIQTLYPFFGNSP

-412 GGFAVLKDVYKTI
+412 GGFAILKDVYKTI

-467 YDVLDPI
+467 YDVLDAI

-481 DMSQDDIIGKGF
+481 DTSQDDIIAKGF

-526 SRERRYPIMNGWKA
+526 SRERRYPIVNGWKA
-540 GVKALSPIKKPK
+540 GV
-552 HVFGLFYI
+552 
-560 DIFKSIFY
+560 
-568 AQKKRPS
+568 

>member
-18 LEANAQKMLE
+18 IEANAQKMLD
-28 QANEAKKQNADLII
+28 QINEAKKQKADLIV
-42 FPELSSI
+42 FPELSTV

-61 LTKRTQQ
+61 LAKRTQKA
-68 VFEQLKTV
+68 FELLSQV
-76 KDIVMV
+76 KDIVVV

-99 VMKDGQVLGVYN
+99 VMKDGQVLGIYN
-111 KQNLPNYSVFDE
+111 KQNLPNYGVFDE
-123 KRYFTE
+123 KRYFSE
-129 GHQHLVF
+129 GQQHLVF

-147 CEDVWSLSTVQQLAQ
+147 CEDAWSLNTVHQLSQ
-162 LNVETALVLN
+162 LNVETVLVLN

-184 VETMSALAKQMN
+184 LTTMGELAKQ
-196 LNLVYAN
+196 LHINLVYTN
-203 QVGGQD
+203 QVCGQD
-209 DLIFDGTSFVIAK
+209 DLIFDGTSFVINQDGTTA
-222 NGSIVLQAESFKESL
+222 LQAPSFKEDL
-237 YFAEYEAEQQ
+237 YYAEYAAEQK
-247 AFKANALPP
+247 AFKATTITPV
-256 ALDTMAEIYQSLVM
+256 LDTMAEIYQGLVL

-275 VQRSGFPGVILGLSG
+275 IQRSGFAGVILGLSG
-290 GIDSALTLAIAADA
+290 GIDSALTLAIAVDA

-311 AVMMPYTY
+311 AVMMPYSY
-319 TAQISVEDAAEQA
+319 TAQISIEDAAAQA
-332 KSMGVTFGI
+332 KNMGVTFGI
-341 AEINPIVNS
+341 AEINPVVNS
-350 FMQTLYPFFGNSP
+350 FMHTLYPFFGNSP

-370 LQARARGTLLMGL
+370 LQARARGTLLMAL

-406 LYGDMV
+406 LYGDMA
-412 GGFAVLKDVYKTI
+412 GGYAVLKDVYKTI
-425 VFELAKYRNSISD
+425 VFELAKYRNSLSD
-438 KPVIPE
+438 TPVIPK

-467 YDVLDPI
+467 YDILDAI

-481 DMSQDDIIGKGF
+481 DMSQDDIIAKGF
-493 DAEVVAKVIRLVDF
+493 EKAVVEKVIRLVDR

-515 AIGPR
+515 TIGPR

-526 SRERRYPIMNGWKA
+526 SRERRYPIVNGWA
-540 GVKALSPIKKPK
+540 PGA
-552 HVFGLFYI
+552 
-560 DIFKSIFY
+560 
-568 AQKKRPS
+568 

>member
-1 MKSFK
+1 MNSFK

-18 LEANAQKMLE
+18 LEANAEKMLE
-28 QANEAKKQNADLII
+28 QANEAKKQNADII
-42 FPELSSI
+42 VFPELSTV

-61 LTKRTQQ
+61 LSTRTKLA
-68 VFEQLKTV
+68 FDKLSEI
-76 KDIVMV
+76 KDIVLV

-94 YNAAA
+94 YNSAA
-99 VMKDGQVLGVYN
+99 VMKDGRVLGVYN

-123 KRYFTE
+123 KRYFSE

-147 CEDVWSLSTVQQLAQ
+147 CEDIWALPTVQQLAQ

-196 LNLVYAN
+196 LNLVYCN
-203 QVGGQD
+203 QAGGQD
-209 DLIFDGTSFVIAK
+209 DLIFDGTSFVISKEGKVA
-222 NGSIVLQAESFKESL
+222 LQAPSFQQGL
-237 YFAEYEAEQQ
+237 YIAEFDAQQ
-247 AFKANALPP
+247 KAFKTGTVTP

-304 IGADKVQ
+304 IGPENVQ

-319 TAQISVEDAAEQA
+319 TSQISVEDAAAQA
-332 KSMGVTFGI
+332 KHMGVTFGI
-341 AEINPIVNS
+341 AEINPVVAS
-350 FMQTLYPFFGNSP
+350 FMHTLFPFFGNSP

-370 LQARARGTLLMGL
+370 LQARSRGTLLMAL

-406 LYGDMV
+406 LYGDMA

-425 VFELAKYRNSISD
+425 VFELAKYRNSIAAA
-438 KPVIPE
+438 PVIPE
-444 RVITRPPS
+444 RVISRPPS

-457 DQKDQDSLPP
+457 DQKDQDSLPA
-467 YDVLDPI
+467 YDVLDAI

-481 DMSQDDIIGKGF
+481 DASQDDIIAKGF
-493 DAEVVAKVIRLVDF
+493 DAEVVAKIIRLVDI

-526 SRERRYPIMNGWKA
+526 SRERRYPIVNGWKP
-540 GVKALSPIKKPK
+540 GI
-552 HVFGLFYI
+552 
-560 DIFKSIFY
+560 
-568 AQKKRPS
+568 

>member
-1 MKSFK
+1 MKNFK
-6 IALAQFSPHIGN
+6 VALAQFSPHIGN
-18 LEANAQKMLE
+18 IDANTQKMVE
-28 QANEAKKQNADLII
+28 QANLAKQQQADLII
-42 FPELSSI
+42 FPELSTL
-49 GYPAEDLLLRPS
+49 GYPAEDLLLRPN
-61 LTKRTQQ
+61 LQKRTQKA
-68 VFEQLKTV
+68 FAQLSEV
-76 KDIVMV
+76 KDILMV
-82 FGFVN
+82 FGFVH
-87 QTEDGQR
+87 QTEDGHR
-94 YNAAA
+94 YNSAA

-111 KQNLPNYSVFDE
+111 KQNLPNYGVFDE
-123 KRYFTE
+123 KRYFQE

-147 CEDVWSLSTVQQLAQ
+147 CEDVWSLNTVKQLSQ
-162 LNVETALVLN
+162 LNVETVLVLN

-184 VETMSALAKQMN
+184 IQTLNELAKQLS
-196 LNLVYAN
+196 LNIVYVN

-209 DLIFDGTSFVIAK
+209 DLIFDGSSFVSNNSGQLA
-222 NGSIVLQAESFKESL
+222 LQVPSFQEAL
-237 YFAEYEAEQQ
+237 AYAEYDAEQKQ
-247 AFKANALPP
+247 FKATDAIPTLE
-256 ALDTMAEIYQSLVM
+256 TFAEIYQALVM

-290 GIDSALTLAIAADA
+290 GIDSALTLAIAVDA

-319 TAQISVEDAAEQA
+319 TSQMSVEDATEQA
-332 KSMGVTFGI
+332 RRMGVTFGI
-341 AEINPIVNS
+341 AEIHPIVNS
-350 FMQTLYPFFGNSP
+350 FMQTLFPFFGNTP

-370 LQARARGTLLMGL
+370 LQARTRGTLLMGL

-394 GNKSELAVGYCT
+394 GNKSEISVGYCT

-412 GGFAVLKDVYKTI
+412 GGFSVLKDVYKTI
-425 VFELAKYRNSISD
+425 VFELAKYRNTLEET
-438 KPVIPE
+438 PVIPE

-457 DQKDQDSLPP
+457 DQKDQDSLPA
-467 YDVLDPI
+467 YDVLDAI

-481 DMSQDDIIGKGF
+481 DLSQADIIAKGYE
-493 DAEVVAKVIRLVDF
+493 AEVVEKVIRLVDR

-526 SRERRYPIMNGWKA
+526 SRERRYPIVNGWTA
-540 GVKALSPIKKPK
+540 N
-552 HVFGLFYI
+552 
-560 DIFKSIFY
+560 D
-568 AQKKRPS
+568 

>member
-467 YDVLDPI
+467 YDVLDAI

-481 DMSQDDIIGKGF
+481 DMSQDDIIAKGF

-540 GVKALSPIKKPK
+540 GI
-552 HVFGLFYI
+552 
-560 DIFKSIFY
+560 
-568 AQKKRPS
+568 

>member
-6 IALAQFSPHIGN
+6 IAIAQFSPHVGN
-18 LEANAQKMLE
+18 LDANTQKMIDL
-28 QANEAKKQNADLII
+28 ANQAKKDKADLII
-42 FPELSSI
+42 FPELSTL
-49 GYPAEDLLLRPS
+49 GYPAEDLLIRPS
-61 LTKRTQQ
+61 LVKRTKAA
-68 VFEQLKTV
+68 FEKLTEV

-94 YNAAA
+94 YNSAA
-99 VMKDGQVLGVYN
+99 VMKDGEVLGVYN
-111 KQNLPNYSVFDE
+111 KQVLPNYGVFDE
-123 KRYFTE
+123 KRYFGE

-147 CEDVWSLSTVQQLAQ
+147 CEDVWSLATVQQLAK
-162 LNVETALVLN
+162 LNIDTALVLN

-184 VETMSALAKQMN
+184 IETMAALVKQLN
-196 LNLVYAN
+196 INLVYCN

-209 DLIFDGTSFVIAK
+209 DLIFDGTSFVLNKSGEVA
-222 NGSIVLQAESFKESL
+222 LQAPTFQENL
-237 YFAEYEAEQQ
+237 AIAEFNAEQLQ
-247 AFKANALPP
+247 FSKGAIAP

-290 GIDSALTLAIAADA
+290 GIDSALTLAIAVDA
-304 IGADKVQ
+304 LGADKVQ

-319 TAQISVEDAAEQA
+319 TAQISVEDAAAQA
-332 KSMGVTFGI
+332 KNMGVTFGI
-341 AEINPIVNS
+341 AEINPVVS
-350 FMQTLYPFFGNSP
+350 GFMQVLFPFFGNAP
-363 ADATEEN
+363 VDATEEN
-370 LQARARGTLLMGL
+370 LQARSRGTLLMAL
-383 SNKFGNLVLST
+383 SNKFGNLVLAT

-412 GGFAVLKDVYKTI
+412 GGYAVLKDVYKTI
-425 VFELAKYRNSISD
+425 VFELAKYRNSISEI
-438 KPVIPE
+438 PVIPE

-457 DQKDQDSLPP
+457 DQVDQDSLPA
-467 YDVLDPI
+467 YDILDAI
-474 LYAYIEE
+474 LYSYIEE
-481 DMSQDDIIGKGF
+481 DMSQDDIIAKGF
-493 DAEVVAKVIRLVDF
+493 DAEVVKKVIRLVDI

-520 ISSRAF
+520 ISSR
-526 SRERRYPIMNGWKA
+526 SYGRERRYPIVNGWKA
-540 GVKALSPIKKPK
+540 GS
-552 HVFGLFYI
+552 
-560 DIFKSIFY
+560 
-568 AQKKRPS
+568 

>member
-87 QTEDGQR
+87 HTEDGQR

-222 NGSIVLQAESFKESL
+222 NGSVVLQAESFKESL

-467 YDVLDPI
+467 YDVLDAI

-481 DMSQDDIIGKGF
+481 DMSQDDIIAKGF

-540 GVKALSPIKKPK
+540 GV
-552 HVFGLFYI
+552 
-560 DIFKSIFY
+560 
-568 AQKKRPS
+568 

>member
-18 LEANAQKMLE
+18 IEANAQKMLE
-28 QANEAKKQNADLII
+28 QVNEAKKQKADLII
-42 FPELSSI
+42 FPELSTL

-61 LTKRTQQ
+61 LVKRTQKA
-68 VFEQLKTV
+68 FEQLSQV

-99 VMKDGQVLGVYN
+99 VMKDGQVLGIYN

-123 KRYFTE
+123 KRYFNE

-147 CEDVWSLSTVQQLAQ
+147 CEDIWSLNTVHQLSQ

-184 VETMSALAKQMN
+184 LSTMSELAKQLN
-196 LNLVYAN
+196 INLVYTN

-209 DLIFDGTSFVIAK
+209 DLIFDGTSFVINK
-222 NGSIVLQAESFKESL
+222 DGSIALQAPSFKEDL
-237 YFAEYEAEQQ
+237 YYAEYEAEQK
-247 AFKANALPP
+247 AFKVGQVTPV
-256 ALDTMAEIYQSLVM
+256 LDTMAEIYQGLVL

-290 GIDSALTLAIAADA
+290 GIDSALTLAIAVDA

-319 TAQISVEDAAEQA
+319 TAQISVEDAAAQA
-332 KSMGVTFGI
+332 KTMGVTFGI

-383 SNKFGNLVLST
+383 SNKFGNMVLST
-394 GNKSELAVGYCT
+394 GNKSELSVGYCT

-412 GGFAVLKDVYKTI
+412 GGYAVLKDVYKTI
-425 VFELAKYRNSISD
+425 VFELAKYRNSIAD
-438 KPVIPE
+438 APVIPE

-457 DQKDQDSLPP
+457 DQKDQDSLPA
-467 YDVLDPI
+467 YEVLDAI

-481 DMSQDDIIGKGF
+481 DISQDDIIAKGF
-493 DAEVVAKVIRLVDF
+493 DAEVVKKVIRLVDR
-507 NEYKRRQG
+507 NEYKRRQA

-520 ISSRAF
+520 ISPRTF
-526 SRERRYPIMNGWKA
+526 GRERRYPIMNGWA
-540 GVKALSPIKKPK
+540 PGV
-552 HVFGLFYI
+552 
-560 DIFKSIFY
+560 
-568 AQKKRPS
+568 

>member
-87 QTEDGQR
+87 QTEDSQR

-467 YDVLDPI
+467 YDVLDAI

-481 DMSQDDIIGKGF
+481 DMSQDDIIAKGF

-540 GVKALSPIKKPK
+540 GV
-552 HVFGLFYI
+552 
-560 DIFKSIFY
+560 
-568 AQKKRPS
+568 

>member
-1 MKSFK
+1 MKSLN
-6 IALAQFSPHIGN
+6 IALAQFSPHVGN
-18 LEANAQKMLE
+18 METNVHRMIE
-28 QANEAKKQNADLII
+28 QINEAKKQHVDII
-42 FPELSSI
+42 VFPELSLI

-61 LTKRTQQ
+61 LTKRSEIAFQQ
-68 VFEQLKTV
+68 LSQIT
-76 KDIVMV
+76 DIVIV

-94 YNAAA
+94 YNSAA
-99 VMKDGQVLGVYN
+99 VMKDGKILGIYN
-111 KQNLPNYSVFDE
+111 KQNLPNYGIFDE
-123 KRYFTE
+123 KRYFNE

-147 CEDVWSLSTVQQLAQ
+147 CEDVWSINTVQQLSQ
-162 LNVETALVLN
+162 LNVETVLVLN

-184 VETMSALAKQMN
+184 ILTMSELAKHLN
-196 LNLVYAN
+196 LNLVYVN

-209 DLIFDGTSFVIAK
+209 DLIFDGTSFVINKDGTVA
-222 NGSIVLQAESFKESL
+222 LQAPSYQEKL
-237 YFAEYEAEQQ
+237 LIAEYNLKD
-247 AFKANALPP
+247 KAYKVGEIAPT
-256 ALDTMAEIYQSLVM
+256 LDTMAEIYQGLVM

-275 VQRSGFPGVILGLSG
+275 INRSGFPGVILGLSG
-290 GIDSALTLAIAADA
+290 GIDSALTLAIAVDA

-332 KSMGVTFGI
+332 KTMGITFGI

-350 FMQTLYPFFGNSP
+350 FMKTLYPFFGNSP
-363 ADATEEN
+363 TDATEEN
-370 LQARARGTLLMGL
+370 LQARSRGTLLMGL

-394 GNKSELAVGYCT
+394 GNKSELSVGYCT

-425 VFELAKYRNSISD
+425 VFELAKYRNSIAE

-457 DQKDQDSLPP
+457 DQKDQDSLPA
-467 YDVLDPI
+467 YDVLDAI

-481 DMSQDDIIGKGF
+481 DLSQDDIIAKGF
-493 DAEVVAKVIRLVDF
+493 EKDIVEKVIQLVDR

-526 SRERRYPIMNGWKA
+526 SRERRYPIVNGWKP
-540 GVKALSPIKKPK
+540 GI
-552 HVFGLFYI
+552 
-560 DIFKSIFY
+560 
-568 AQKKRPS
+568 

>member
-6 IALAQFSPHIGN
+6 IALAQFSPFIGDLDSN
-18 LEANAQKMLE
+18 VQKMIE
-28 QANEAKKQNADLII
+28 QANEAKKQNAELVV
-42 FPELSSI
+42 FPELSII
-49 GYPAEDLLLRPS
+49 GYPAEDLFLRPS
-61 LTKRTQQ
+61 LAKRTAQA
-68 VFEQLKTV
+68 FEKLATV

-87 QTEDGQR
+87 LTEDGQR

-99 VMKDGQVLGVYN
+99 VMKDGQVLGIYN

-123 KRYFTE
+123 KRYFNE

-147 CEDVWSLSTVQQLAQ
+147 CEDVWSLNTVQQLAQ
-162 LNVETALVLN
+162 LNVESVIVLN

-184 VETMSALAKQMN
+184 IVTLKELAKQLN
-196 LNLVYAN
+196 LNLVYVN

-209 DLIFDGTSFVIAK
+209 DLIFDGTSFVINQSGEVA
-222 NGSIVLQAESFKESL
+222 LQAPSFIEDL
-237 YFAEYEAEQQ
+237 YFTEYQVENKSYQVVETA
-247 AFKANALPP
+247 P
-256 ALDTMAEIYQSLVM
+256 ALSTMAEIYQGLVL

-290 GIDSALTLAIAADA
+290 GIDSALTLAIAVDV

-319 TAQISVEDAAEQA
+319 TSQISVEDATEQA
-332 KSMGVTFGI
+332 KRMGVTFGI
-341 AEINPIVNS
+341 AEIHPIVNS

-425 VFELAKYRNSISD
+425 VFELAKYRNSISET
-438 KPVIPE
+438 PVIPE

-457 DQKDQDSLPP
+457 DQKDQDSLPA
-467 YDVLDPI
+467 YDILDAI

-481 DMSQDDIIGKGF
+481 EQSQEDIIAKGF
-493 DAEVVAKVIRLVDF
+493 EREVVEKVIRLVDR

-515 AIGPR
+515 SIGPR

-526 SRERRYPIMNGWKA
+526 SRERRYPIVNGWKP
-540 GVKALSPIKKPK
+540 GV
-552 HVFGLFYI
+552 
-560 DIFKSIFY
+560 
-568 AQKKRPS
+568 

>member
-6 IALAQFSPHIGN
+6 IALAQFSPFIGN
-18 LEANAQKMLE
+18 IEANVQRMIE
-28 QANEAKKQNADLII
+28 QANEAKKQNAEII
-42 FPELSSI
+42 VFPELSTL

-61 LTKRTQQ
+61 LTKRTAQA
-68 VFEQLKTV
+68 FEQLAQV
-76 KDIVMV
+76 KDIVLV

-87 QTEDGQR
+87 NTEDGQR
-94 YNAAA
+94 FNSAA

-111 KQNLPNYSVFDE
+111 KQNLPNHSVFDE
-123 KRYFTE
+123 KRYFNE
-129 GHQHLVF
+129 GHQHLIF

-147 CEDVWSLSTVQQLAQ
+147 CEDVWSLTTVQQLAQ

-184 VETMSALAKQMN
+184 IATLKELAKQ
-196 LNLVYAN
+196 LHIHLVYNN

-209 DLIFDGTSFVIAK
+209 DLIFDGTSFVINN
-222 NGSIVLQAESFKESL
+222 NGDIALQAPSFKEDL
-237 YFAEYEAEQQ
+237 YFADYEIENKSYKVVESA
-247 AFKANALPP
+247 PT
-256 ALDTMAEIYQSLVM
+256 LDTMAEIYQSLVL

-275 VQRSGFPGVILGLSG
+275 IQRSGFPGVILGLSG
-290 GIDSALTLAIAADA
+290 GIDSALTLAIAVDA

-319 TAQISVEDAAEQA
+319 TSQISVEDATEQA
-332 KSMGVTFGI
+332 KRMGVTFGI
-341 AEINPIVNS
+341 AEIHPIVNS
-350 FMQTLYPFFGNSP
+350 FMQTLFPFFGNSP

-425 VFELAKYRNSISD
+425 VFELAKYRNSISET
-438 KPVIPE
+438 PVIPE

-457 DQKDQDSLPP
+457 DQKDQDSLPA
-467 YDVLDPI
+467 YDVLDAI

-481 DMSQDDIIGKGF
+481 DQSQDDIIAKGF
-493 DAEVVAKVIRLVDF
+493 DKEVVEKVIGLVDRS
-507 NEYKRRQG
+507 EYKRRQG
-515 AIGPR
+515 CIGPR
-520 ISSRAF
+520 ITSRSF
-526 SRERRYPIMNGWKA
+526 SRERRYPIINGWKP
-540 GVKALSPIKKPK
+540 GI
-552 HVFGLFYI
+552 
-560 DIFKSIFY
+560 
-568 AQKKRPS
+568 

>member
-1 MKSFK
+1 MKNFK

-18 LEANAQKMLE
+18 IDANTQKMIE
-28 QANEAKKQNADLII
+28 QINAAKLQQADLIV
-42 FPELSSI
+42 FPELSTL
-49 GYPAEDLLLRPS
+49 GYPADDLLLRPN
-61 LTKRTQQ
+61 LQKRTQKA
-68 VFEQLKTV
+68 FAQLSEI
-76 KDIVMV
+76 KDIVIV
-82 FGFVN
+82 FGFVH

-94 YNAAA
+94 YNSAA
-99 VMKDGQVLGVYN
+99 VMKDGQILGIYN

-123 KRYFTE
+123 KRYFQSS
-129 GHQHLVF
+129 HQHLVF

-147 CEDVWSLSTVQQLAQ
+147 CEDVWSLPIVKQLSQ
-162 LNVETALVLN
+162 LNVETVLVLN
-172 ASPYEVGKPQHR
+172 SSPYEVGKPQHR
-184 VETMSALAKQMN
+184 IQTLNELAKQLH
-196 LNLVYAN
+196 LNIVYVN

-209 DLIFDGTSFVIAK
+209 DLIFDGSSFVNNH
-222 NGSIVLQAESFKESL
+222 NGTLALQAPSFQETV
-237 YFAEYEAEQQ
+237 YVAEFDAEQKQ
-247 AFKANALPP
+247 FKTAENPP
-256 ALDTMAEIYQSLVM
+256 ALETFAEIYQALVM

-290 GIDSALTLAIAADA
+290 GIDSALTLAIAVDA

-319 TAQISVEDAAEQA
+319 TAKMSVEDANEQA
-332 KSMGVTFGI
+332 RRMGVTFGI
-341 AEINPIVNS
+341 AEIHPIVNS
-350 FMQTLYPFFGNSP
+350 FMQTLYPFFGNTP

-370 LQARARGTLLMGL
+370 LQARTRGTLLMGL

-394 GNKSELAVGYCT
+394 GNKSEISVGYCT

-412 GGFAVLKDVYKTI
+412 GGFNVLKDVYKTI
-425 VFELAKYRNSISD
+425 VFELAKYRNTLGET
-438 KPVIPE
+438 PVIPE
-444 RVITRPPS
+444 RVIKRPPS

-467 YDVLDPI
+467 YDVLDAI

-481 DMSQDDIIGKGF
+481 DASQADIIAKGYPA
-493 DAEVVAKVIRLVDF
+493 DVVEKVIALVDR

-526 SRERRYPIMNGWKA
+526 SRERRYPIVNGWTA
-540 GVKALSPIKKPK
+540 N
-552 HVFGLFYI
+552 
-560 DIFKSIFY
+560 D
-568 AQKKRPS
+568 

>member
-6 IALAQFSPHIGN
+6 IALAQSSPYIGN
-18 LEANAQKMLE
+18 IESNVQKMIAL
-28 QANEAKKQNADLII
+28 ANDAKKQQANLIV
-42 FPELSSI
+42 FPELSTI

-61 LTKRTQQ
+61 LSKRMTQA
-68 VFEQLKTV
+68 FEQLSQV

-87 QTEDGQR
+87 QNETGQR
-94 YNAAA
+94 FNSAA
-99 VMKDGQVLGVYN
+99 VMKDGQILGIYN

-123 KRYFTE
+123 KRYFE
-129 GHQHLVF
+129 QGHQHLVF

-147 CEDVWSLSTVQQLAQ
+147 CEDLWSVATVQQLAQ
-162 LNVETALVLN
+162 LNVDSILVLN

-184 VETMSALAKQMN
+184 IEAIQALIKQFN
-196 LNLVYAN
+196 INVVYSN

-209 DLIFDGTSFVIAK
+209 DLIFDGSSFVINRDSEVA
-222 NGSIVLQAESFKESL
+222 LRAPSFTEGL
-237 YFAEYEAEQQ
+237 YFVDYEANNLAYKVVKPE
-247 AFKANALPP
+247 P

-290 GIDSALTLAIAADA
+290 GIDSALTLAIAVDA
-304 IGADKVQ
+304 LGADKVQ
-311 AVMMPYTY
+311 AIMMPYTY

-332 KSMGVTFGI
+332 KRLGVTFGI

-363 ADATEEN
+363 TDTTEEN
-370 LQARARGTLLMGL
+370 LQARTRGTLLMGL

-412 GGFAVLKDVYKTI
+412 GGFAVLKDVYKSI
-425 VFELAKYRNSISD
+425 VFELAKYRNSIEE
-438 KPVIPE
+438 KPVIPP
-444 RVITRPPS
+444 RVISRPPS

-467 YDVLDPI
+467 YDVLDAI

-481 DMSQDDIIGKGF
+481 DQSQADIIAKGF
-493 DAEVVAKVIRLVDF
+493 KAEVVERIIGLVDRS
-507 NEYKRRQG
+507 EYKRRQG

-520 ISSRAF
+520 ITSRAF
-526 SRERRYPIMNGWKA
+526 SRERRYPIVNGWIP
-540 GVKALSPIKKPK
+540 GV
-552 HVFGLFYI
+552 
-560 DIFKSIFY
+560 
-568 AQKKRPS
+568 

>member
-222 NGSIVLQAESFKESL
+222 DGSIVLQAESFKESL

-425 VFELAKYRNSISD
+425 VFELAKYRNSISE

-467 YDVLDPI
+467 YDVLDAI

-481 DMSQDDIIGKGF
+481 DMSQEDIIAKGF

-540 GVKALSPIKKPK
+540 GV
-552 HVFGLFYI
+552 
-560 DIFKSIFY
+560 
-568 AQKKRPS
+568 

>member
-6 IALAQFSPHIGN
+6 IALAQFSPVVGDID
-18 LEANAQKMLE
+18 ANVQKMID
-28 QANEAKKQNADLII
+28 QANEATKQNADLIV
-42 FPELSSI
+42 FPELSTI
-49 GYPAEDLLLRPS
+49 GYRAEDLFLRPS
-61 LTKRTQQ
+61 LTKRSENAFKALSQ
-68 VFEQLKTV
+68 VKN
-76 KDIVMV
+76 IVMV

-94 YNAAA
+94 YNSAA
-99 VMKDGQVLGVYN
+99 VMKDGQILGIYN

-123 KRYFTE
+123 KRYFSE

-147 CEDVWSLSTVQQLAQ
+147 CEDVWSLPTVQQLAR

-184 VETMSALAKQMN
+184 VATMSELAKQLN
-196 LNLVYAN
+196 INLVYTN

-209 DLIFDGTSFVIAK
+209 DLIFDGTSFVVNNSGTVAT
-222 NGSIVLQAESFKESL
+222 QAATFKEEL
-237 YFAEYEAEQQ
+237 LIAEYEIENK
-247 AFKANALPP
+247 AFKQGSIAP
-256 ALDTMAEIYQSLVM
+256 ALDTMAEIYQSLVL

-275 VQRSGFPGVILGLSG
+275 VTRSGFPGVILGLSG
-290 GIDSALTLAIAADA
+290 GIDSALTLAIAVDA

-332 KSMGVTFGI
+332 KNMGVTFGI

-370 LQARARGTLLMGL
+370 LQARSRGTLLMGL

-406 LYGDMV
+406 LYGDMA

-425 VFELAKYRNSISD
+425 VFELAKYRNSISET
-438 KPVIPE
+438 PVIPE

-457 DQKDQDSLPP
+457 DQKDQDFLPA
-467 YDVLDPI
+467 YDVLDAI

-481 DMSQDDIIGKGF
+481 DVSQDDIIAKGF
-493 DAEVVAKVIRLVDF
+493 DKDVVEKVIKLVDR

-520 ISSRAF
+520 ITSRAF
-526 SRERRYPIMNGWKA
+526 SRERRYPIVNGWKP
-540 GVKALSPIKKPK
+540 GI
-552 HVFGLFYI
+552 
-560 DIFKSIFY
+560 
-568 AQKKRPS
+568 